1 MTAVADNTFSLMT
14 PDKRQ
19 LVFLEKTSGLIRGIL
34 IDELGSPIQASQLTS
49 LKLWLHLRDD
59 TTLPAGG
66 INGVSDVSILN
77 DGLRGTIGNAKT
89 ITGVTVNTADD
100 DFRGLIRPTIAG
112 HGYSDGDL
120 IAVRGVR
127 GVKGANGDWF
137 VTVVDANTV
146 ELIGSYGSGVW
157 SSGGTATK
165 GLHVQLQPTD
175 NAIVGLTVPIGAMEW
190 HEAYILATFSGK
202 TAAFLVHV
210 QVKNLG
216 KAT

>member
-1 MTAVADNTFSLMT
+1 MAAVADNTFVLMT

-19 LVFLEKTSGLIRGIL
+19 LVFLEKSSGLIRGL
-34 IDELGSPIQASQLTS
+34 LVDELGRPIQASQLTS

-59 TTLPAGG
+59 TTLPSGG

-77 DGLRGTIGNAKT
+77 DGTRGTIGNAKA
-89 ITGVTVNTADD
+89 ITGVTVNTEADD
-100 DFRGLIRPTIAG
+100 YAGLVRLTIAS

-137 VTVVDANTV
+137 ITAVDANTI
-146 ELIGSYGSGVW
+146 ELLGSSGSGVW
-157 SSGGTATK
+157 SSGGTSTK
-165 GLHVQLQPTD
+165 GLYIQLQPND
-175 NAIVGLTVPIGAMEW
+175 NAIIGATVAVGAMEW
-190 HEAYILATFSGK
+190 HEAYVLATFSGK
-202 TAAFLVHV
+202 TAAFLVHM